1 MRLRSGGIRRSA
13 ASLAVAGLAAILG
26 SGAALAQTATPAPTP
41 GAPPAR
47 LTITTTYP
55 SISVDPG
62 GTAKFPIQIT
72 SPDVER
78 VDLTVSGAPDG
89 YDTTLKGGGLIVGS
103 VTTTGSSAAPA
114 LELDVKVPEGTA
126 PGTSQLT
133 VHAKAPSGQ
142 ADLTVDV
149 VVEDTSG
156 GDVSLTS
163 DVVGQRGSS
172 STTFTFNLRLAN
184 DTAQEL
190 TFTFEGQGPDGW
202 TVTAQPSGQAQA
214 ASVVVGAGD
223 TENLTATVKPDPSA
237 IAGDYPI
244 VVTATSGDYTAQA
257 QLIVQITG
265 SYSFSMSSTDGR
277 LNTSA
282 TAGQVTTYQVQ
293 LTNTGSADLVNVALT
308 ASPPT
313 GWTATWDTPTI
324 DTIPVGQTVAA
335 TVSITPSSNA
345 IAGDYIVT
353 LTGRADQ
360 VTGSQTIQLRTTV
373 ETSSIWGFVGIALIV
388 LVLIGLFLVF
398 RRYGR
403 R

>member
-1 MRLRSGGIRRSA
+1 MRLRSSGVRRSVVA
-13 ASLAVAGLAAILG
+13 LALAGLTATLG
-26 SGAALAQTATPAPTP
+26 SGAASAQTATPTP
-41 GAPPAR
+41 GAPPSQ
-47 LTITTTYP
+47 LTVTTTYP

-62 GTAKFPIQIT
+62 GTAKFPIQVT
-72 SPDVER
+72 SPSVER
-78 VDLTVSGAPDG
+78 VDLTVSGAPEG
-89 YDTTLKGGGLIVGS
+89 FETNLKGGGLIVGS
-103 VTTTGSSAAPA
+103 VTTTGTSASPA

-133 VHAKAPSGQ
+133 VHAAAPSGQ

-156 GDVSLTS
+156 GDVALTS

-172 STTFTFNLRLAN
+172 TTTFTFNLRLAN

-190 TFTFEGQGPDGW
+190 TFTFEGQGPEGW

-223 TENLTATVKPDPSA
+223 TENLTATVKPDPMA
-237 IAGDYPI
+237 VAGDYPI
-244 VVTATSGDYTAQA
+244 VVTATSGDYSAQA

-265 SYSFSMSSTDGR
+265 SYSFTMTPVTGR

-282 TAGQVTTYQVQ
+282 TAGQPTTYQVQ
-293 LTNTGSADLVNVALT
+293 VTNTGSADLANVALT
-308 ASPPT
+308 ASPPA
-313 GWTATWDTPTI
+313 GWTATWDTPAI
-324 DTIPVGQTVAA
+324 DVIPVGQSTTASV
-335 TVSITPSSNA
+335 TITPASNA

-360 VTGSQTIQLRTTV
+360 ATGSQTIQLRTTV
-373 ETSSIWGFVGIALIV
+373 ETSTIWGYVGIAIIV